1 MFLHTSMDLPQW
13 FVELMNDNSQVV
25 FPSKCYNTVVSSE
38 CSILSQTGEVSIKT
52 DVVFHE
58 GFEVVSMLSH
68 VADHLG
74 AVEEMIIGV
83 AVQLITQSSEQTV
96 SITRNLFESESN
108 CAQLG
113 VQTGIVVKL
122 IAHTLLLLLVP
133 PVCCSYLPF
142 NSFLGHDTLFMLGLG
157 HF

>member
-1 MFLHTSMDLPQW
+1 MHDVQAYFLTSMDLPQW
-13 FVELMNDNSQVV
+13 FIELMNDNSQVV

-83 AVQLITQSSEQTV
+83 AVQLISQSSEQTV
-96 SITRNLFESESN
+96 SVSRNLLQCQSQCSQLCVETSEVIELSVTHVTH
-108 CAQLG
+108 G
-113 VQTGIVVKL
+113 SS
-122 IAHTLLLLLVP
+122 LLLSSPVSSSHLSLHSLL
-133 PVCCSYLPF
+133 
-142 NSFLGHDTLFMLGLG
+142 
-157 HF
+157 